1 MYVCMYECVCICII
15 VGIWREK
22 KKMNEPR
29 QWEKLGKYIL
39 LDMDKDIKDKALGIT
54 TEINTLDWKKGIE
67 EKALGITREL

>member
-1 MYVCMYECVCICII
+1 MYVCMNVCVY
-15 VGIWREK
+15 VSLLGFGER